1 MLDSEALPAGAAGVL
16 PAAAEATMP
25 AAAEPTVPA
34 GVNEA
39 VPAGVNIVD
48 VARRAGVSIS
58 TVSRT
63 LRGSLNVS
71 EGTKGRV
78 LRAAADLSYVP
89 SPAASRLASGRTRT
103 IGVIVQFAARWFFA
117 EVVRGAEAVL
127 RASDY
132 DLLLFNVGDPT
143 SRGQLFE
150 TMPLRRRVD
159 AVLAVA
165 TQFSPPESAALTRL
179 GVPVV
184 VVGHQAASSGS
195 RVGIDDA
202 ESAAMA
208 VRHLV
213 LLGHREIVMISGL
226 IDDPI
231 GRGTTLARRAGFSAG
246 LQAAGLPGGPDR
258 VVSEPWGVEGGRR
271 AMERLLTRPR
281 LPTAVF
287 AESDEMAF
295 GALLTLRRVGLDV
308 PGHVSVIGLDDHE
321 LAPASDL
328 TTIAQPAHEQGRL
341 AAVMALALLGRETD
355 AVEQQLTLATRLV
368 VRGTTAPPRPA
379 A

>member
-1 MLDSEALPAGAAGVL
+1 MTGGGRQAVRGSDAAPAGAADFV
-16 PAAAEATMP
+16 A
-25 AAAEPTVPA
+25 
-34 GVNEA
+34 
-39 VPAGVNIVD
+39 AGVNIVD

-71 EGTKGRV
+71 GDTRERV

-103 IGVIVQFAARWFFA
+103 IGVIVQFSARWFFA
-117 EVVRGAEAVL
+117 EVIRGAEGVL

-132 DLLLFNVGDPT
+132 DLLLFNVGDPA
-143 SRGQLFE
+143 SRAHLFQ

-159 AVLAVA
+159 GVLAVA
-165 TQFSPPESAALTRL
+165 TNFSESETTALTRL
-179 GVPVV
+179 GVPLVI
-184 VVGHQAASSGS
+184 VGHQPGPSGAG
-195 RVGIDDA
+195 VGIDDT

-213 LLGHREIVMISGL
+213 LLGHVDIAMISGL
-226 IDDPI
+226 PDDPI

-246 LQAAGLPGGPDR
+246 LHAAGLPDRPDR
-258 VVSEPWGVEGGRR
+258 IVSEPWGVEGGRR
-271 AMERLLTRPR
+271 AMERLLTRPQ

-295 GALLTLRRVGLDV
+295 GALRTLRRVGLEV
-308 PGHVSVIGLDDHE
+308 PGAVSVIGFDDHE

-328 TTIAQPAHEQGRL
+328 TTIAQPAYEQGRL
-341 AAVMALALLGRETD
+341 AAAMALDLLTGNTD
-355 AVEQQLTLATRLV
+355 EVDQRLTLPTRLV
-368 VRGTTAPPRPA
+368 VRGTTGPPRRDL
-379 A
+379 

>member
-1 MLDSEALPAGAAGVL
+1 MLEPGVVPNGAK
-16 PAAAEATMP
+16 PP
-25 AAAEPTVPA
+25 SD
-34 GVNEA
+34 
-39 VPAGVNIVD
+39 GVNIVD

-71 EGTKGRV
+71 EQTRTRV

-103 IGVIVQFAARWFFA
+103 VGVIVQFAARWFFA
-117 EVVRGAEAVL
+117 EVIRGAERVL

-132 DLLLFNVGDPT
+132 DLLLFNVGDPASRT
-143 SRGQLFE
+143 SLFA

-165 TQFSPPESAALTRL
+165 TDFSDDEAAALQRL
-179 GVPVV
+179 GVPLV
-184 VVGHQAASSGS
+184 VVGTGRRPDGAG
-195 RVGIDDA
+195 VGIDDT

-213 LLGHREIVMISGL
+213 LLGHTDIAMISGL
-226 IDDPI
+226 AEDPI
-231 GRGTTLARRAGFSAG
+231 GRGTTLARRTGFQDG
-246 LQAAGLPGGPDR
+246 LRAAGLDPAGDR
-258 VVSEPWGVEGGRR
+258 VISEPWGVEGGRR
-271 AMERLLTRPR
+271 AMERLLTRPH

-308 PGHVSVIGLDDHE
+308 PGYVSLIGFDDHE
-321 LAPASDL
+321 LAPASEL

-341 AAVMALALLGRETD
+341 AAAMALDLLGGAAD
-355 AVEQQLTLATRLV
+355 QVEQQVTLPTRLV

-379 A
+379 G

>member
-1 MLDSEALPAGAAGVL
+1 MLNSDVTPPGAKPV
-16 PAAAEATMP
+16 
-25 AAAEPTVPA
+25 VP
-34 GVNEA
+34 V
-39 VPAGVNIVD
+39 GVNIID

-71 EGTKGRV
+71 DDTRGRV
-78 LRAAADLSYVP
+78 LLAAAELSYVP

-117 EVVRGAEAVL
+117 EVIRGAEGVL
-127 RASDY
+127 RTNDY
-132 DLLLFNVGDPT
+132 DLLLFNVGDPA
-143 SRGQLFE
+143 SRAHLFQ

-159 AVLAVA
+159 GVLAVA
-165 TQFSPPESAALTRL
+165 TSFSAEETTSLSRL
-179 GVPVV
+179 GVPLVM
-184 VVGHQAASSGS
+184 VGHQSDPSGTG
-195 RVGIDDA
+195 VGIDDT

-213 LLGHREIVMISGL
+213 LLGHEDIVMISGL
-226 IDDPI
+226 PDDPI
-231 GRGTTLARRAGFSAG
+231 GRGTTLARRAGFTAG
-246 LQAAGLPGGPDR
+246 RHAAGLPERPDR
-258 VVSEPWGVEGGRR
+258 IVAEPWGVEGGRR
-271 AMERLLTRPR
+271 AMERLLTRRR

-295 GALLTLRRVGLDV
+295 GALRTLRRVGLDV
-308 PGHVSVIGLDDHE
+308 PGVMSVVGFDDHE

-341 AAVMALALLGRETD
+341 AAAMALDLLGGSTD
-355 AVEQQLTLATRLV
+355 EVERRITLPTRLI
-368 VRGTTAPPRPA
+368 VRGTTGPPRRDIRQA
-379 A
+379 